1 MTVNS
6 RAPEAP
12 QGDLVMACL
21 DLIVN
26 DGRMKYSIAQFMW
39 GFQPHFRA
47 GLERTT
53 RNLFEQV
60 GFGLGARAFLVGF
73 TDDADRPFPVC
84 FEPEHDP
91 MATVDLSGAVA
102 QARARYEED
111 PESKMIISSGRHHE
125 RFHRTLLDSHRA
137 EAVRNAL
144 ADSSPGSQMTFFVG
158 SSALVDGA
166 YEVHPVIAVPTARW
180 ATKPRL
186 SRVRIDRYAVVP
198 SFQHSL
204 MQEILAT
211 ATADLGRSAPPED
224 FSARWSDRSEL
235 IRKAA
240 RGFVQ
245 SVSLYAGYEFP
256 SELAVALDEIS
267 AQPYEGRSGSGGILL
282 ASTDNPHV
290 EIALEFVKP
299 IRLSETRS
307 LRKALEM
314 ANPHHHLL
322 CDGEKVV
329 GLARLLGT
337 YEPQDESAFTFNIV
351 ARGTWELSHQS
362 EPLLRVSNTRPTLP
376 RPRLDVSHFKSVARR
391 VFAEMGE
398 AEADTLWGLTLE
410 ASQASHGTMLVVH
423 RRADEEAARLV
434 PQAQQVRPQLLDTSV
449 LAAVTN
455 IDGAVLIDTRGT
467 CHAVGAILDGHAIGT
482 GDASRGARFNS
493 AVRYHAAHQGDS
505 MVIIVSEDGM
515 IDLLPDL
522 RRQVSRRSVEAV
534 VHNVEEAIT
543 DDPDFEVFFR
553 HWEHLESLAFYL
565 TREQCERANTARHAL
580 EEHRAKPDPR
590 DTSGLGRITRVSWAP
605 LEPDPAM
612 NASYFLDDQD
622 HDAE

>member
-1 MTVNS
+1 
-6 RAPEAP
+6 
-12 QGDLVMACL
+12 MACP
-21 DLIVN
+21 DLIVDN
-26 DGRMKYSIAQFMW
+26 RRVRDSIAQFMW

-53 RNLFEQV
+53 RNLFEQI

-73 TDDADRPFPVC
+73 TDDTARPFPVC
-84 FEPEHDP
+84 FEPENDP
-91 MATVDLSGAVA
+91 MATVDLSYAVA
-102 QARARYEED
+102 QTQALYDED
-111 PESKMIISSGRHHE
+111 PESKMFISSRRHHE

-137 EAVRNAL
+137 EAVRNTLSESA
-144 ADSSPGSQMTFFVG
+144 PGSEMTFFVG

-180 ATKPRL
+180 AAKPRL
-186 SRVRIDRYAVVP
+186 SRVRIDRYAVIP

-204 MQEILAT
+204 IQEILAA
-211 ATADLGRSAPPED
+211 ATEDLGRSAPPED
-224 FSARWSDRSEL
+224 YSVRWSDRSEL

-240 RGFVQ
+240 RSFVQ
-245 SVSLYAGYEFP
+245 SVSLCCGYEFP

-282 ASTDNPHV
+282 ASADNSHV
-290 EIALEFVKP
+290 EIALEFVEP

-314 ANPHHHLL
+314 AGPQHHLL

-329 GLARLLGT
+329 GLARLLET
-337 YEPQDESAFTFNIV
+337 YESQDENAFTFNVV

-376 RPRLDVSHFKSVARR
+376 RARLDVSHFKSVARR
-391 VFAEMGE
+391 VFAEIGE
-398 AEADTLWGLTLE
+398 AEADTLWDLTLE
-410 ASQASHGTMLVVH
+410 ASKASHGTMLVVH
-423 RRADEEAARLV
+423 RRADAEAARLV
-434 PQAQQVRPQLLDTSV
+434 PQAQRVRPRLLDPSV

-467 CHAVGAILDGHAIGT
+467 CHAVGAILDGHAAGS
-482 GDASRGARFNS
+482 GDPSRGARFNS
-493 AVRYHAAHQGDS
+493 AVRYHAAQQGDS

-522 RRQVSRRSVEAV
+522 RRQVLRRSVEGV
-534 VHNVEEAIT
+534 VQNVEEAIT
-543 DDPDFEVFFR
+543 DDPDYGVFFR
-553 HWEHLESLAFYL
+553 QWDHLESLAFYL
-565 TREQCERANTARHAL
+565 TAEQCARANAARRTL

-590 DTSGLGRITRVSWAP
+590 DTGGLGRITHVSWNP
-605 LEPDPAM
+605 FEPDPAM
-612 NASYFLDDQD
+612 DSSYFLDEDD
-622 HDAE
+622 DDVE